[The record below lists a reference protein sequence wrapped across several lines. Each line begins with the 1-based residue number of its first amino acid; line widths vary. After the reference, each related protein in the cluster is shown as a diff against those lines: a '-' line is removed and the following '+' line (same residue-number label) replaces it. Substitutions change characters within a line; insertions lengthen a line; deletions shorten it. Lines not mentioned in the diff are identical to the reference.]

1 MACTQDVAASF
12 LMLLSAALFVTQP
25 SQQFPLLQY
34 DSNQYASES
43 LVVDG
48 ITATKSDLSTK
59 PEELHQDIEE
69 SAFSTYHFT
78 RSFDD

>member
-1 MACTQDVAASF
+1 MWLCTQDVAAF
-12 LMLLSAALFVTQP
+12 FDAASGAGNVTQP

-59 PEELHQDIEE
+59 P
-69 SAFSTYHFT
+69 
-78 RSFDD
+78 